1 MGLNTIMPIFYTRNG
16 DDGYTGLL
24 GKDRVPKYHLIPETL
39 GMLDEVMA
47 VIGLA
52 RSISLTKITS
62 PILLQIQRDLYD
74 MMAEVSASPENA
86 DQFKKIDS
94 KNVDWLEMK
103 IDEITKKVDL
113 PLDFILPGDTQSG
126 ATFALA
132 RTITRRAERHVAR
145 IFHESLMT
153 NKEILRY
160 INRLSSLCYILE
172 IYETRQGGKKIPTRA
187 KDMT

>member
-1 MGLNTIMPIFYTRNG
+1 MPIFYTRNG

-24 GKDRVPKYHLIPETL
+24 GKNRVPKYDLIPETL

-52 RSISLTKITS
+52 RSVSLTQLSS
-62 PILLQIQRDLYD
+62 PILIQIQRDLYD
-74 MMAEVSASPENA
+74 MMAEISASPENA
-86 DQFKKIDS
+86 DQFKKIDT
-94 KNVDWLEMK
+94 KNVNWLEMQ
-103 IDEITKKVDL
+103 IDEISKRVDL

-132 RTITRRAERHVAR
+132 RTITRRAERQVAR
-145 IFHESLMT
+145 IFHGGLMK
-153 NKEILRY
+153 NNDILRY

-172 IYETRQGGKKIPTRA
+172 IYETKQGGKKIPTRA
-187 KDMT
+187 KDAQ

>member
-1 MGLNTIMPIFYTRNG
+1 MSKFYTRKG

-24 GKDRVPKYHLIPETL
+24 GKNRVPKYHLIPETL

-52 RSISLTKITS
+52 RSISLVQVS
-62 PILLQIQRDLYD
+62 SQILIQVQRDLYH
-74 MMAEVSASPENA
+74 MMAEISASPENA
-86 DQFKKIDS
+86 DQFKKIDA
-94 KNVDWLEMK
+94 KNVDWLEMQ

-126 ATFALA
+126 ATFAWA

-145 IFHESLMT
+145 IFHDGLMK
-153 NKEILRY
+153 NNDILRY

-172 IYETRQGGKKIPTRA
+172 IYETKQGGNKIPTRA
-187 KDMT
+187 KETD